1 MNGWGYSLSQLFN
14 TWIWNRRLKI
24 LVCLVFFI
32 SPSVWGAEL
41 VAHRAIY
48 DLELVRGGG
57 GADFTNAGGKM
68 YLDWNDVCDGWTMT
82 QHVRLFFSNA
92 NGPTMQNDFSFSSWE
107 SRSGKNF
114 RYSMLSKTNGEVN
127 ERVEGKAHIDPVTGM
142 GKATFTKP
150 TKFEMELPVGT
161 IFPTQHIF
169 DTVDHALVGGHSL
182 VRYVFSGTGD
192 DSLNEVSAFISA
204 GRGGVPYSESID
216 DDDTDADWQKNLDHW
231 AISMGYFPFG
241 GEDSRP
247 EFEIH
252 FEIFENG
259 ISPLMD
265 LDYGTF
271 AIRGTMKH
279 VEFYPVPD
287 C

>member
-1 MNGWGYSLSQLFN
+1 MNGWGYSLSQLVN
-14 TWIWNRRLKI
+14 TWVWNRRLKI
-24 LVCLVFFI
+24 LVCLAFFI
-32 SPSVWGAEL
+32 CPNAWGAEL
-41 VAHRAIY
+41 ATHRAIY
-48 DLELVRGGG
+48 DLELLRGGG
-57 GADFTNAGGKM
+57 GADFTNVSGKM

-92 NGPTMQNDFSFSSWE
+92 SGPIMRNDFSFSSWE
-107 SRSGKNF
+107 SRTGKNF

-127 ERVEGKAHIDPVTGM
+127 EKIEGEAYIDPVTGM

-150 TKFEMELPVGT
+150 NKSEMKLPVGT
-161 IFPTQHIF
+161 IFPTEHMF
-169 DTVDHALVGGHSL
+169 DTVKHAREGGQVLTRH
-182 VRYVFSGTGD
+182 VFSGTGD

-204 GRGGVPYSESID
+204 GRTVFPYNGKAGESEED
-216 DDDTDADWQKNLDHW
+216 GAWRENLGHW

-252 FEIFENG
+252 FEMFENG
-259 ISPLMD
+259 VSPLMD